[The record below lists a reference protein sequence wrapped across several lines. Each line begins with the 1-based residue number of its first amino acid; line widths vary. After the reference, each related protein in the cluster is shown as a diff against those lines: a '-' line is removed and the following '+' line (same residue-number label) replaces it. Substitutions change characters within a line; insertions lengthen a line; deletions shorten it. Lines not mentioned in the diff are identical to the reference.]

1 MRIGIFGGAFNPV
14 HNGHINLA
22 KSYLESLS
30 LDKLLL
36 IPTANPPHK
45 TAVGLAEEEDRLAML
60 SIAFNDVDRVEISDI
75 EFQRTE
81 KSYTYDTVLEL
92 RKIYADDE
100 LFLIIGDDQFLSFNK
115 WYKYEELLSEVV
127 LCTAVR
133 EANKR
138 EEILAFADKL
148 LNGSSNY
155 YLADFEPIVVSSSE
169 IREKIKKHEDISA
182 LVPAGVCKYI
192 KDKGLYIV

>member
-45 TAVGLAEEEDRLAML
+45 TAVDLASEEDRLNML
-60 SIAFNDVDRVEISDI
+60 SIAFKEVDRVEISDI
-75 EFQRTE
+75 EFQRNE
-81 KSYTYDTVLEL
+81 KSYTYDTVCEL
-92 RKIYADDE
+92 RKIYPNDK
-100 LFLIIGDDQFLSFNK
+100 LFLIIGDDQFLSFDK
-115 WYKYEELLSEVV
+115 WYKYDELLLEVT
-127 LCTAVR
+127 LCTAAR
-133 EANKR
+133 EENKR
-138 EEILAFADKL
+138 EEILSFAEKL
-148 LNGSSNY
+148 LNGKSNY
-155 YLADFEPIVVSSSE
+155 YLADFDPIVVSSSE
-169 IREKIKKHEDISA
+169 IREKIKKNEDISA
-182 LVPAGVCKYI
+182 LVPAEVSEYI